1 MIGTSVIKKLKLP
14 DLKILNLNIERI
26 SSIMILEI
34 TLDEHISCRDHIR
47 TVESKIAKNI
57 ILLNYAR
64 QVLTE
69 ASLIPIFTSI
79 LIM

>member
-1 MIGTSVIKKLKLP
+1 M
-14 DLKILNLNIERI
+14 
-26 SSIMILEI
+26 
-34 TLDEHISCRDHIR
+34 LDEHINCRDHIR